1 MVAKRAD
8 SRRPKR
14 IRVVVTCSYRK
25 SMAVPDALRLRV
37 LNHLT
42 PSARMKTWVRR
53 LSHNSAPTVSA
64 VELYAGEHWEVAR
77 HLCDSDVAGIPVEL
91 WVCSAGYGLIPA
103 VAELLPYSATFSAD
117 SPDSIPDGNAG
128 AARWWAA
135 LQRWDGP
142 VAAPRSLAA
151 LVEDDPSS
159 RVIVALSAPYV
170 RACRLD
176 LISAAASARPEQFSV
191 VSAGTKRDAEL
202 APYLL
207 PVDARLQHV
216 VGGTRQALNVR
227 AVSHVL
233 AAGATSHADME
244 ASLTA
249 LLAEQPPVPRYE
261 RRPASDAQ
269 VRTFIR
275 RRLRADDTATHS
287 RLLREFRNSDR
298 ACEQSRFATLFRAES
313 REAR

>member
-1 MVAKRAD
+1 
-8 SRRPKR
+8 
-14 IRVVVTCSYRK
+14 
-25 SMAVPDALRLRV
+25 MAVPDALRLRV
-37 LNHLT
+37 LNHLA

-53 LSHNSAPTVSA
+53 LSHNSAPTIPA

-77 HLCDSDVAGIPVEL
+77 HLCDSDARGIPVEL

-103 VAELLPYSATFSAD
+103 AAELLPYSATFSVD
-117 SPDSIPDGNAG
+117 SPDAIPDGNAG

-135 LQRWDGP
+135 LQSWDGP
-142 VAAPRSLAA
+142 AAAPRSLAA

-176 LISAAASARPEQFSV
+176 LISAAVSARPGQFSV
-191 VSAGTKRDAEL
+191 VSAGTKRDADL
-202 APYLL
+202 TPYLL

-227 AVSHVL
+227 AVSHLLTV
-233 AAGATSHADME
+233 GATSHADME
-244 ASLTA
+244 ASLTV
-249 LLAEQPPVPRYE
+249 LLAKQPPVPRYE
-261 RRPASDAQ
+261 RRRASDAE

-275 RRLRADDTATHS
+275 RRLRADNTATHS

-298 ACEQSRFATLFRAES
+298 ACEQSRFADLFRAELS
-313 REAR
+313 EAR

>member
-1 MVAKRAD
+1 MVARRARRTKRL
-8 SRRPKR
+8 
-14 IRVVVTCSYRK
+14 RVVVTCSHRK
-25 SMAVPDALRLRV
+25 STEVPDALRLRV

-42 PSARMKTWVRR
+42 PSARTKTWVRR
-53 LSHNSAPTVSA
+53 LSHNSTPTISA

-77 HLCDSDVAGIPVEL
+77 HLCDSDAGGIPVEL

-103 VAELLPYSATFSAD
+103 AAELLPYSATFSAD
-117 SPDSIPDGNAG
+117 SPDTIPDGNAG

-135 LQRWDGP
+135 LQSWDGP
-142 VAAPRSLAA
+142 AAAPRSLAA

-170 RACRLD
+170 QACRLD
-176 LISAAASARPEQFSV
+176 LVNAAATARPGQFSV
-191 VSAGTKRDAEL
+191 VSAGTKRDADL
-202 APYLL
+202 TPYLL

-227 AVSHVL
+227 AVSHL
-233 AAGATSHADME
+233 LTAGATSHADME

-261 RRPASDAQ
+261 RRRASDAE

-275 RRLRADDTATHS
+275 RRLRADNTATHS

-298 ACEQSRFATLFRAES
+298 ACEQSRFADLFRAELS
-313 REAR
+313 EAR

>member
-14 IRVVVTCSYRK
+14 IRVVVTCSHRK
-25 SMAVPDALRLRV
+25 SMVVPDALHLRV

-53 LSHNSAPTVSA
+53 LNHNSAPTVSA
-64 VELYAGEHWEVAR
+64 VELYVGEHWEVAR
-77 HLCDSDVAGIPVEL
+77 HLCDSDVVGIPVEL
-91 WVCSAGYGLIPA
+91 WICSAGYGLIPA

-142 VAAPRSLAA
+142 AAAPRSLAA

-176 LISAAASARPEQFSV
+176 LISAADSARPGQFSV

-287 RLLREFRNSDR
+287 RLLREFRNSDL
-298 ACEQSRFATLFRAES
+298 ACEQSRFAALFRAES
-313 REAR
+313 IEAR

>member
-1 MVAKRAD
+1 LVARRARRTKRL
-8 SRRPKR
+8 
-14 IRVVVTCSYRK
+14 RVVVTCSHRK
-25 SMAVPDALRLRV
+25 STAVPDALRLRV
-37 LNHLT
+37 LNHLA

-53 LSHNSAPTVSA
+53 LSHSSASTISA

-77 HLCDSDVAGIPVEL
+77 HLFDSDAGGIPVEL

-103 VAELLPYSATFSAD
+103 EAELLPYSATFSAD

-135 LQRWDGP
+135 LQSWEGP
-142 VAAPRSLAA
+142 APAPRSLAA

-170 RACRLD
+170 QACRLD
-176 LISAAASARPEQFSV
+176 LVNAAATARPGQFSV
-191 VSAGTKRDAEL
+191 VSAGTKGDSDL
-202 APYLL
+202 APFLL

-233 AAGATSHADME
+233 TAGVTSHADME
-244 ASLTA
+244 TMLTA

-261 RRPASDAQ
+261 RRRASDAEI
-269 VRTFIR
+269 RTFIR

-287 RLLREFRNSDR
+287 RLLREFRNADR
-298 ACEQSRFATLFRAES
+298 ACEQSRFAALFHAELG
-313 REAR
+313 EAR

>member
-1 MVAKRAD
+1 MVARRARRTKRL
-8 SRRPKR
+8 
-14 IRVVVTCSYRK
+14 RVVVTCSHRK
-25 SMAVPDALRLRV
+25 STTVPDALRLRV

-42 PSARMKTWVRR
+42 PSARTKTWVRR

-64 VELYAGEHWEVAR
+64 VRLYAGEHWEVAR
-77 HLCDSDVAGIPVEL
+77 QLCDADAGGIPVEL

-103 VAELLPYSATFSAD
+103 DAELLPYSATFSAD
-117 SPDSIPDGNAG
+117 SPDTIPDGNAG

-135 LQRWDGP
+135 LQNWDGP
-142 VAAPRSLAA
+142 AAAPRSLAA

-170 RACRLD
+170 QACRLD
-176 LISAAASARPEQFSV
+176 LINAAAAARPGQFSV
-191 VSAGTKRDAEL
+191 VSAGTKGDADL

-207 PVDARLQHV
+207 PVDARMQHV

-227 AVSHVL
+227 AVSHLL
-233 AAGATSHADME
+233 AAGVTSHADME
-244 ASLTA
+244 ATLHA
-249 LLAEQPPVPRYE
+249 LLAEQPPIPRYE
-261 RRPASDAQ
+261 RRRASDAE

-287 RLLREFRNSDR
+287 RLLREFRSADR
-298 ACEQSRFATLFRAES
+298 ACEQSRFAALFRAELS
-313 REAR
+313 EVR